1 MLIQAVIFN
10 VGATK
15 ALHHGDSS
23 LRASTAL
30 PAHRCTVAF
39 LDQDRAVPVKSKAS
53 CIFVAVC
60 GDFFL
65 LGISPAGTSETIYF
79 PKAQK
84 HVYLG

>member
-10 VGATK
+10 LGAPK
-15 ALHHGDSS
+15 ALHHENSGS
-23 LRASTAL
+23 RANTAL
-30 PAHRCTVAF
+30 PAHRCTVDF
-39 LDQDRAVPVKSKAS
+39 LDQDGAVPVKSKAS